1 MEVVVILDGFVGGL
15 FVAWILTWFDVDLM
29 VLEVIQPFTHI
40 QLTES
45 HYYILIAM
53 IGLIG
58 GAFSGG
64 NNQ

>member
-1 MEVVVILDGFVGGL
+1 MAVILDGFVGGL

-29 VLEVIQPFTHI
+29 VLEVIQPFIDI
-40 QLTES
+40 QLTTS

-58 GAFSGG
+58 GAFSSR
-64 NNQ
+64 